1 LDEAGGGKAQ
11 AGGSP
16 GRDEVGGFKPEGFRG
31 ILSDVTL
38 QTRRRT
44 YWIFFGISGAMLLTG
59 LVFTILLAARGNLV
73 IFLIEHGIYEVHPFL
88 NLRIPSYVL
97 SMADILVL
105 CLFAALVGALILR
118 TFKKT
123 VSAEIFFFAFWLA
136 TLSFESLRLVHL
148 FLALGGSSDS
158 VLAIVDKVYIGT
170 RFLGYIAIFI
180 SGLYAAGMRNDR
192 QFSIMS
198 VSVGISIALV
208 SILPVNTGIWAR
220 NFMFKV
226 GYSVLIEGFSLA
238 IILIT
243 IANYLIAVRVRG
255 DRAYFFIAIGIA
267 AIAAGTQYVSRDGS
281 PLLSLV
287 SILAMATG
295 SFLYIYKIHSF
306 YLWQ

>member
-1 LDEAGGGKAQ
+1 M
-11 AGGSP
+11 
-16 GRDEVGGFKPEGFRG
+16 PEDFHG
-31 ILSDVTL
+31 ILLLVTL

-44 YWIFFGISGAMLLTG
+44 YWVFFGISSAMLLMG
-59 LVFTILLAARGNLV
+59 LVFAILTATHRNMV
-73 IFLIEHGIYEVHPFL
+73 IFLIEHDIYEVHSFL
-88 NLRIPSYVL
+88 RLRIPSYAL
-97 SMADILVL
+97 SIADVLVL
-105 CLFAALVGALILR
+105 CVFAALVGALILR

-148 FLALGGSSDS
+148 FLALRGGFDS
-158 VLAIVDKVYIGT
+158 VLAVIDKLYIGT

-226 GYSVLIEGFSLA
+226 GYSMLIEGFSLA

-255 DRAYFFIAIGIA
+255 DRAYYFIALGIA
-267 AIAAGTQYVSRDGS
+267 AISAGTQYVSRDGS

>member
-1 LDEAGGGKAQ
+1 MKSGSGNAGMW
-11 AGGSP
+11 
-16 GRDEVGGFKPEGFRG
+16 RNGGFMPEDFHG
-31 ILSDVTL
+31 ILLHVTL

-44 YWIFFGISGAMLLTG
+44 YWVFFGISSVMLLIG
-59 LVFTILLAARGNLV
+59 LVFAILTATHRNMV
-73 IFLIEHGIYEVHPFL
+73 IFLIEHDIYEVHSFL
-88 NLRIPSYVL
+88 KLRIPSYVL
-97 SMADILVL
+97 SITDVLVL
-105 CLFAALVGALILR
+105 CVFAALVGALILR

-148 FLALGGSSDS
+148 FLALRGGSDS
-158 VLAIVDKVYIGT
+158 VLAVVDKLYIGT

-198 VSVGISIALV
+198 ISVGISVALV

-226 GYSVLIEGFSLA
+226 GYSMLIEGFSLA

-255 DRAYFFIAIGIA
+255 DRAYYFIALGIA
-267 AIAAGTQYVSRDGS
+267 AIAAGTQYMSRDGS
-281 PLLSLV
+281 PMLSLV